1 MLNLLLPGGSRP
13 KQELNNPPPPPG
25 PPLKE
30 KNSNFEIRLSKF
42 VFNIPPLFYTLIQCF
57 K

>member
-13 KQELNNPPPPPG
+13 KQELNNPPPPG